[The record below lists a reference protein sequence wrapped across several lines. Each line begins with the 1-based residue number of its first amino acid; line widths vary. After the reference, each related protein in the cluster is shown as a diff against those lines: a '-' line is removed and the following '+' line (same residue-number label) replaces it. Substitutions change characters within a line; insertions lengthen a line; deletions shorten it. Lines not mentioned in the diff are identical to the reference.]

1 MGAADRNAC
10 GVSGL
15 IRDRIAVPSLRPMAA
30 SVLKP
35 EQPPHR
41 PIRSYVRREGRITPA
56 QQRAL
61 NRLTPR
67 FVRKVADGLL
77 DPGAEFSRRAPLEVE
92 IGCGNGDALVE
103 MAAARRDHDFIGIE
117 VYRPGVGKLLAGL
130 EDAELDNVRV
140 YGEDATEVV
149 RHCLAPASVTR
160 FMIFFPDPWPK
171 KRHQKRRLVDAGFV
185 ALLTDRL
192 APGGEFHFATDW
204 SDYAEQVMEIVSSAA
219 LLENPWGAGNFADR
233 PDTRPLTKYERR
245 GRGLGHAVFDIILR
259 RRA

>member
-1 MGAADRNAC
+1 MK
-10 GVSGL
+10 S
-15 IRDRIAVPSLRPMAA
+15 
-30 SVLKP
+30 

-41 PIRSYVRREGRITPA
+41 PIRSYVRREGRITPS

-61 NRLTPR
+61 ERLTPR
-67 FVRKVADGLL
+67 LVQQVADGPL
-77 DPGAEFSRRAPLEVE
+77 DPVALFGRRAPLEVE
-92 IGCGNGDALVE
+92 IGCGNGDALLE
-103 MAAARRDHDFIGIE
+103 MAAARPEHDFIGIE
-117 VYRPGVGKLLAGL
+117 VYRPGVGKLLAGIENAGL
-130 EDAELDNVRV
+130 ANVRV

-149 RHCLAPASVTR
+149 RHCLLPGSVAR

-171 KRHQKRRLVDAGFV
+171 KRHHKRRLVDCGFV
-185 ALLTDRL
+185 ALLADRL

-204 SDYAEQVMEIVSSAA
+204 ADYAAQVMETVSSMAS
-219 LLENPWGAGNFADR
+219 LENPWGVGSFADR